1 MKSRKIMLIVFLAIT
16 SVIGLA
22 AIQDNIFAEN
32 QLVDV
37 NEFSS
42 ELNTITVRVTDG
54 VGSGDNG

>member
-1 MKSRKIMLIVFLAIT
+1 MLIVFLAIT

-32 QLVDV
+32 QFVNV

-42 ELNTITVRVTDG
+42 ELNTITVRVADG